1 VAVVVFFIYVRA
13 SVTRR
18 NQLTNGEAQKRRLL
32 IGLHLEGEYAE
43 DDDAAVVQYV
53 RDAVQSG
60 GVLVVLTVT
69 LPHRIAASSVI
80 GRCVITAYNRVLLLC
95 TPPAVLRYYRKPNHK
110 PRILPFKITVKG
122 IKLF

>member
-1 VAVVVFFIYVRA
+1 MQVCTSLQTDNHANTPPLSSSSSSSSGSSGIFIYVRA
-13 SVTRR
+13 SLTRR

-60 GVLVVLTVT
+60 GVLVVLVLTSDLKPDIQSSAYFMYLS
-69 LPHRIAASSVI
+69 LP
-80 GRCVITAYNRVLLLC
+80 
-95 TPPAVLRYYRKPNHK
+95 P
-110 PRILPFKITVKG
+110 
-122 IKLF
+122 

>member
-1 VAVVVFFIYVRA
+1 MTCGLSRVGLIVVVAVVVFFIYVRA

-60 GVLVVLTVT
+60 GVLVVLVLTSDLKLEIQPVPRRT
-69 LPHRIAASSVI
+69 GGTDGDAASPHC
-80 GRCVITAYNRVLLLC
+80 R
-95 TPPAVLRYYRKPNHK
+95 
-110 PRILPFKITVKG
+110 
-122 IKLF
+122 